1 MNTVKRNTEK
11 RKVKKR
17 ILAILV
23 AAGLIVGMMPATAQA
38 AGHSHPICG
47 ASCSHTQT
55 THGNVT
61 FEKVLSV
68 SEDGALTIDG
78 TKAEEY
84 TDTNTKTD
92 MYVLP
97 TGSYYLN
104 GDLSGLNKPIFI
116 KRDTTVNL
124 CLNGCVITKMAEGD
138 VILVEGKLNLTD
150 CQQNAGKIT
159 HGSST
164 DGTKY
169 IGFGV
174 ELDGPYNMYGAT
186 FNMYGGKIDGNV
198 GKGGVYVDGGST
210 FNMYGGEISNNET
223 SHGGAGVH
231 VSGDGCVF
239 SMYDG
244 RIFNNKAAKGGGGV
258 YVYAGTFNM
267 YGGLITGNT
276 AGDNGGGAR
285 FWDRVT
291 FNMYGGSITNNTA
304 SGNGGGVF
312 CDDSS
317 SLMQLSGSPTISGN
331 KLASAATSNIVWNSS
346 TKTPT
351 ISGELKEGA
360 DIHMTMSGEVA
371 AVFASDVTPSAVG
384 KYFTCDDP
392 TYEAYYDA
400 DAENIK
406 WKLKATPKVDPTY
419 TAPVGKTGLTYTGS
433 AQELI
438 GAGITN
444 GGEMQYKL
452 GVDGT
457 YSTAI
462 PTATKAGTYTVY
474 YKIVGNDSY
483 NDVAEQSLTVEIART
498 TPAGD
503 PVYTP
508 ITEAGKTLAD
518 ANLTVPAGWPAGT
531 IGWTRGEIGMPSTTE
546 VTQGTS
552 YHWVF
557 IPSDIDNYTSTGGE
571 LVLWKDG
578 GSEHVHT
585 WGAWVSNNN
594 GTHTHTCT
602 ENSSHTETVNCS
614 GGTATCT
621 SQAVCSGCNT
631 AYGSV
636 NASNHAGGT
645 EVRNYV
651 AATTEATG
659 YTGDTYCLG
668 CHNIIA
674 AGTTIPKLGSGS
686 EGGNNSGTPSTGGSS
701 TAPASTGSSDT
712 TTSAGGSEEEA
723 PVYENYTVQ
732 KGDTLRA
739 IAKKYGCTVDEI
751 VEANSEL
758 IKNPNLIRVGW
769 ELKIPQKGEAG
780 ADNTSGAASQDNT
793 NTGVYIVKKGDTLW
807 GISRK
812 CGCKVADI
820 VALNRDLIADPN
832 KIFAGWELK
841 VPEE

>member
-23 AAGLIVGMMPATAQA
+23 AAGLVVGMMPATAQA

-138 VILVEGKLNLTD
+138 VILVEGTLNLTD

-186 FNMYGGKIDGNV
+186 FNMYGGTITENQTNSHNDFR
-198 GKGGVYVDGGST
+198 GGVLVNS
-210 FNMYGGEISNNET
+210 
-223 SHGGAGVH
+223 
-231 VSGDGCVF
+231 
-239 SMYDG
+239 
-244 RIFNNKAAKGGGGV
+244 
-258 YVYAGTFNM
+258 GTFNM
-267 YGGLITGNT
+267 YGGVISDNSFWNSGGGVVVLSNCVFSMYGGSIARNNT
-276 AGDNGGGAR
+276 KNGNGGG
-285 FWDRVT
+285 VYVEGGT
-291 FNMYGGSITNNTA
+291 FNMSGGSITNNTA
-304 SGNGGGVF
+304 ARNGGGVF
-312 CDDSS
+312 C
-317 SLMQLSGSPTISGN
+317 MGGAVMYLSGSSVISGN
-331 KLASAATSNIVWNSS
+331 KLTSNADSNLRLDSNTQ
-346 TKTPT
+346 TKLI
-351 ISGELKEGA
+351 ISGTLETGA
-360 DIHMTMSGEVA
+360 DIHMMWSDDVASEIAWGVPTSDMSG
-371 AVFASDVTPSAVG
+371 
-384 KYFTCDDP
+384 YFTCDDP

-400 DAENIK
+400 DAKNIK

-433 AQELI
+433 TQELI

-769 ELKIPQKGEAG
+769 ELKIQQKGEAG

>member
-11 RKVKKR
+11 RKFMKR
-17 ILAILV
+17 ILAVLV
-23 AAGLIVGMMPATAQA
+23 AAGLVVGMMPATAQA

-55 THGNVT
+55 THNNVT

-68 SEDGALTIDG
+68 TDDGVLAFDG
-78 TKAEEY
+78 TEAEVHKDPSIGE
-84 TDTNTKTD
+84 T
-92 MYVLP
+92 YVLP
-97 TGSYYLN
+97 AGSYYLDGN
-104 GDLSGLNKPIFI
+104 LQGLNKPIYI
-116 KRDTTVNL
+116 GEDSTVSL
-124 CLNGCVITKMAEGD
+124 CLNGCEIAKGAMGEVIY
-138 VILVEGKLNLTD
+138 VEGELFLTD
-150 CQQNAGKIT
+150 CRQDSGKIT
-159 HGSST
+159 HGNSE
-164 DGTKY
+164 DGAKY
-169 IGFGV
+169 TGCGV
-174 ELDGPYNMYGAT
+174 HVSRWGT
-186 FNMYGGKIDGNV
+186 FNMYGGTITGNESNSAYH
-198 GKGGVYVDGGST
+198 GGVLVNLGY
-210 FNMYGGEISNNET
+210 FNMYGGVISDN
-223 SHGGAGVH
+223 SFWKSGGGV
-231 VSGDGCVF
+231 VVLRQCVF

-244 RIFNNKAAKGGGGV
+244 RIANNKSTYDGGGV
-258 YVYAGTFNM
+258 FVYGGTFNM
-267 YGGLITGNT
+267 SGGLITGNT

-285 FWDRVT
+285 LMEGST

-360 DIHMTMSGEVA
+360 DIHMTMSSEVA
-371 AVFASDVTPSAVG
+371 AVFASDVPASDMSG
-384 KYFTCDDP
+384 YFTCDDP
-392 TYEAYYDA
+392 AYEAYYDA
-400 DAENIK
+400 DAGKIK

-433 AQELI
+433 TQELI

-452 GVDGT
+452 GADGA

-508 ITEAGKTLAD
+508 ITEAGKTLVD

-531 IGWTRGEIGMPSTTE
+531 IGWTRGEIGMPSTTD

>member
-1 MNTVKRNTEK
+1 
-11 RKVKKR
+11 
-17 ILAILV
+17 
-23 AAGLIVGMMPATAQA
+23 
-38 AGHSHPICG
+38 
-47 ASCSHTQT
+47 
-55 THGNVT
+55 
-61 FEKVLSV
+61 
-68 SEDGALTIDG
+68 
-78 TKAEEY
+78 
-84 TDTNTKTD
+84 
-92 MYVLP
+92 
-97 TGSYYLN
+97 
-104 GDLSGLNKPIFI
+104 
-116 KRDTTVNL
+116 
-124 CLNGCVITKMAEGD
+124 
-138 VILVEGKLNLTD
+138 
-150 CQQNAGKIT
+150 
-159 HGSST
+159 
-164 DGTKY
+164 
-169 IGFGV
+169 
-174 ELDGPYNMYGAT
+174 
-186 FNMYGGKIDGNV
+186 MYGGKIDGNV
-198 GKGGVYVDGGST
+198 IEANYGGGVLVEEGGE
-210 FNMYGGEISNNET
+210 FNMYGGEISNNRT
-223 SHGGAGVH
+223 SYSGGGVA
-231 VSGDGCVF
+231 VVES
-239 SMYDG
+239 
-244 RIFNNKAAKGGGGV
+244 IFNMGGGSITGNTAPGDNGYGGGV
-258 YVYAGTFNM
+258 YVNNSGYNRSF
-267 YGGLITGNT
+267 Y
-276 AGDNGGGAR
+276 
-285 FWDRVT
+285 VS
-291 FNMYGGSITNNTA
+291 GGSITNNTA
-304 SGNGGGVF
+304 ARNGGGVF
-312 CDDSS
+312 C
-317 SLMQLSGSPTISGN
+317 MGGKAMYLSGSPVISDNKLTSNADSNLRLDSNTETKLIISGT
-331 KLASAATSNIVWNSS
+331 LET
-346 TKTPT
+346 
-351 ISGELKEGA
+351 GA
-360 DIHMTMSGEVA
+360 DIHMTWSDDVA
-371 AVFASDVTPSAVG
+371 SKIAWGVDASDVS

-433 AQELI
+433 TQELI

>member
-11 RKVKKR
+11 RKVMKR
-17 ILAILV
+17 ILAVLV
-23 AAGLIVGMMPATAQA
+23 AAGLVVGMMPATAQA
-38 AGHSHPICG
+38 AGHGHYICG
-47 ASCSHTQT
+47 DASCSHTKK
-55 THGNVT
+55 HAYAELGR
-61 FEKVLSV
+61 VLSV
-68 SEDGALTIDG
+68 TGDGALTIGG
-78 TKAEEY
+78 TAAGV
-84 TDTNTKTD
+84 DAD
-92 MYVLP
+92 DDAYVLP
-97 TGSYYLN
+97 KGGYYLN
-104 GDLSGLNKPIFI
+104 GDLSGLNKPILI
-116 KRDTTVNL
+116 KSAVEVSL
-124 CLNGCVITKMAEGD
+124 CLNGFTITKMTEGD
-138 VILVEGKLNLTD
+138 VILVKGELLLTD
-150 CQQNAGKIT
+150 CQQNPGTIT
-159 HGSST
+159 HGSA
-164 DGTKY
+164 DGAKY
-169 IGFGV
+169 TGCGV
-174 ELDGPYNMYGAT
+174 HVKGGT
-186 FNMYGGKIDGNV
+186 FSMYGGKIDGNV
-198 GKGGVYVDGGST
+198 IEANYGGGVLVEAGGE
-210 FNMYGGEISNNET
+210 FNMYGGEISNNRT
-223 SHGGAGVH
+223 SYSGGGVA
-231 VSGDGCVF
+231 VVES
-239 SMYDG
+239 
-244 RIFNNKAAKGGGGV
+244 IFNMGGGSITGNTAPGDNGYGGGV
-258 YVYAGTFNM
+258 YVNNSGYNRSF
-267 YGGLITGNT
+267 Y
-276 AGDNGGGAR
+276 
-285 FWDRVT
+285 VS
-291 FNMYGGSITNNTA
+291 GGSITNNTA
-304 SGNGGGVF
+304 ARNGGGVF
-312 CDDSS
+312 C
-317 SLMQLSGSPTISGN
+317 MGGKAMYLSGSPVISDN
-331 KLASAATSNIVWNSS
+331 KLTSNADSNLRLDSNTQ
-346 TKTPT
+346 TKLIITGT
-351 ISGELKEGA
+351 LETGA
-360 DIHMTMSGEVA
+360 DIHMMWSDDVASEIAWGVPASDMSG
-371 AVFASDVTPSAVG
+371 
-384 KYFTCDDP
+384 YFTCDDP
-392 TYEAYYDA
+392 AYEAYYDA
-400 DAENIK
+400 DAGNIK

-433 AQELI
+433 TQELI

-621 SQAVCSGCNT
+621 SLAVCSGCNT

-636 NASNHAGGT
+636 NANNHAGGT

-651 AATTEATG
+651 AATTETTG

-668 CHNIIA
+668 CHNLIA

-686 EGGNNSGTPSTGGSS
+686 EGGNNSGTPSAGGSS